1 MFQLPVYNP
10 HTPVLEIIELFSLKA
25 EAFRALLNGR
35 TFGELEDQDE
45 VLLGLAIAS
54 ELYILLRVADKFD
67 FAQSMLKMSSNGRT
81 PVELHKTIQ
90 AIHDAAKLFG
100 DKLDANA
107 NISALIKSLQD
118 GNEELEKLTAPS
130 EQEQAA

>member
-1 MFQLPVYNP
+1 MFQLPVYDP
-10 HTPVLEIIELFSLKA
+10 HKPVLETIEFFSLKLT
-25 EAFRALLNGR
+25 AFKALLNGR
-35 TFGELEDQDE
+35 TFGELEDSDE

-54 ELYILLRVADKFD
+54 ELDTLLNIAAKFG
-67 FAQSMLKMSSNGRT
+67 FAQSMVNMSRNGDT
-81 PVELHKTIQ
+81 VVGLHNTIQ
-90 AIHDAAKLFG
+90 AVRDATKLFG

-118 GNEELEKLTAPS
+118 GNEELEKLVAPS